1 MRSPRESGLEIVA
14 ADDVAVAYTHGVF
27 LEARK
32 DVVVEIVAGQHS
44 FLKPIALLLD
54 SLSVRV
60 VNTIQEVGNPRQFV
74 LHGADL

>member
-1 MRSPRESGLEIVA
+1 MRSPRESGLEIVD

-27 LEARK
+27 LEA
-32 DVVVEIVAGQHS
+32 VAVEIVAGQHS

>member
-1 MRSPRESGLEIVA
+1 MRSPHESGLEIVD

-27 LEARK
+27 LEA
-32 DVVVEIVAGQHS
+32 VAVEIVAGQHS